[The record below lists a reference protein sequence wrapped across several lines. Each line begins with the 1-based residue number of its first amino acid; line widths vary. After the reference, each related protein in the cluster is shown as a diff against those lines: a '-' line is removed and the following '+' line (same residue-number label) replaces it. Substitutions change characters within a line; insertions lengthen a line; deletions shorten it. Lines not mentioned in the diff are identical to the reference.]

1 MNNRISIGMD
11 QRERDI
17 SRTLFDGIEGIVGMT
32 AMKCKGAVEA
42 LHTIANGLSGGIGVL
57 AKILVKK
64 DYQESDLQPAF
75 TFAALLINRMTTEF
89 KENSTNCDYH
99 LGLLAD
105 AFADYEKL
113 TGTKPDG
120 FLLEPMVAA
129 VRDEAEVATVRIR
142 VTQEGH
148 DAENVVA
155 FSGRLN

>member
-64 DYQESDLQPAF
+64 DYQESDLRPAF

-89 KENSTNCDYH
+89 KENSTNCAYH

-113 TGTKPDG
+113 TGTRPDD
-120 FLLEPMVAA
+120 FLLKPMVDA
-129 VRDEAEVATVRIR
+129 VRDEAEVARIR
-142 VTQEGH
+142 IHIAEEGH
-148 DAENVVA
+148 APDNVIK